1 MLGNLS
7 LSTGM
12 HTSYSALCKYLLH
25 SMSSARRPETRR
37 SVKGGDNKEHD
48 LAYAAMVRDI
58 FHFRL
63 KEKGWKYVTASG
75 LYTNKFFYKKN
86 IKEGIRG
93 MHYAMDDGELGKM
106 IEKYGMDHSPE
117 DPNHQYVA
125 LPLEDR
131 KTVEEIHDELFPK
144 KTEINADKKREA
156 DASNL
161 NEEEKMKKKQKKKP
175 PPVRV
180 SASPPPGGNAG
191 GCNVAIGSSSLD
203 EASGHSPDTTAGR
216 SPDAAAD
223 NNSSSGGSLAL
234 ASGDG
239 NTSGGA
245 VTIEGGDGST
255 ATGGSV
261 TISSCVGT
269 ATSSG
274 SVAVSTS
281 SAGTAGVSGDL
292 LLSTGSATVGDSGTL
307 DIGSGSSVSISPS
320 SGGNAGGCNAA
331 KTPKQLPE
339 DKNFKLQVI
348 VAADK
353 NWIGKMAKSL
363 GIVHSK
369 LAALKGA
376 EPEMRE
382 AAKDQL
388 LLALREALHKAE
400 NEDEE
405 MPVVERD

>member
-1 MLGNLS
+1 M
-7 LSTGM
+7 
-12 HTSYSALCKYLLH
+12 
-25 SMSSARRPETRR
+25 
-37 SVKGGDNKEHD
+37 
-48 LAYAAMVRDI
+48 
-58 FHFRL
+58 
-63 KEKGWKYVTASG
+63 
-75 LYTNKFFYKKN
+75 
-86 IKEGIRG
+86 
-93 MHYAMDDGELGKM
+93 
-106 IEKYGMDHSPE
+106 
-117 DPNHQYVA
+117 
-125 LPLEDR
+125 
-131 KTVEEIHDELFPK
+131 
-144 KTEINADKKREA
+144 
-156 DASNL
+156 
-161 NEEEKMKKKQKKKP
+161 
-175 PPVRV
+175 
-180 SASPPPGGNAG
+180 
-191 GCNVAIGSSSLD
+191 AIGSSSLD